1 MKKIFFLLFI
11 CCFFSCKEEA
21 IPVDSLYFE
30 NPQPLGDAE
39 LKTFPS
45 VYLGIYKDADSVFIQ
60 IDKNRITKYTFAKSK
75 IHKTELDSLGKEFEM
90 VNGKLINKKD
100 NLVFD
105 VRKVGD
111 SLELS
116 SKNSDTIFKFSE
128 VQKLKRI
135 KGNLVL
141 NQKEE
146 DYWYVKVLSL
156 NKNQLKFRYFSM
168 DDLPAID
175 SIVSKKP
182 TVIDSVSRLINPS
195 RREFKKILGKKL
207 STEIIYNKI

>member
-1 MKKIFFLLFI
+1 MLFFF
-11 CCFFSCKEEA
+11 CKEEA

-30 NPQPLGDAE
+30 NPQPFGDAE
-39 LKTFPS
+39 LTTFPS
-45 VYLGIYKDADSVFIQ
+45 DYLGIYKDADSVFIKVE
-60 IDKNRITKYTFAKSK
+60 KNRITKYRFAKSK
-75 IHKTELDSLGKEFEM
+75 IHKTEIDSLGKEFEM
-90 VNGKLINKKD
+90 VNGRLINKKE
-100 NLVFD
+100 NLFYD

-195 RREFKKILGKKL
+195 RREFKKILRKKL
-207 STEIIYNKI
+207 STEIIYNKM